1 MLRKFLSDKINGT
14 IFRELQLITVLLL
27 IYDSYM
33 DRSPSFVPLKLSV
46 GFFIFNFVVFLLKFL
61 FLFNVC
67 KLNYLK
73 ERPQPK

>member
-33 DRSPSFVPLKLSV
+33 NRSSSFVPLKLIV